1 MEVVIAGT
9 ARTPI
14 GKFGGALASKSA
26 VDLGVIAA
34 KAAISRAG
42 IDPQRIDQAIF
53 GNVYQAGS
61 GQNVARQIALGSGML
76 SSSSAMTINEV
87 CGSGLKA
94 IRLGQSAIMM
104 GDADVVLVGGSESM
118 SNVPYYDTSARWGH
132 KYGDAVLTDGLA
144 KDGLSDAFSGVPM
157 GITAENVAEKYGV
170 SRIKQDE
177 WALRSH
183 QRAVRATAD
192 GDFAA
197 EITPVTVQT
206 RKATITVDKDEGP
219 RPDTSAEKLARLR
232 PSFKEGGTVTAGN
245 ASSLN
250 DGASAMI
257 LLRRDLAD
265 ELGIHYEAVIDAYAE
280 VGVDP
285 QYMGYAPYH
294 VVRKLFKETQEQQ
307 DAVDLFEIN
316 EAFAAQSVAVVRD
329 LGIDPERVNVAGG
342 AIALGHP
349 LGDSGA
355 RIVTTLIHG
364 LKRRGGTKGIAA
376 LCIGGG
382 LGVGLQ
388 LHLVNADA

>member
-9 ARTPI
+9 TRTPI

-34 KAAISRAG
+34 KTAIARAG
-42 IDPQRIDQAIF
+42 IDPQRINQAIF

-61 GQNVARQIALGSGML
+61 GQNVARQIALNSGMSV
-76 SSSSAMTINEV
+76 SSTAMTINEV

-104 GDADVVLVGGSESM
+104 GDADVVLVGGTESM

-132 KYGDAVLTDGLA
+132 KYGNTQLTDGLVR
-144 KDGLSDAFSGVPM
+144 DGLSDAFSGVAM
-157 GITAENVAEKYGV
+157 GVTAENVAAKYGV
-170 SRIKQDE
+170 SRADQDA

-183 QRAVRATAD
+183 QRAVQATTNGA
-192 GDFAA
+192 FAA
-197 EITPVTVQT
+197 EIAPVTVQT
-206 RKATITVDKDEGP
+206 RKATITVSKDEGP
-219 RPDTSAEKLARLR
+219 RPDTSTEKLAHLK
-232 PSFKEGGTVTAGN
+232 PSFKSDGTVTAGN
-245 ASSLN
+245 ASGLN

-265 ELGIHYEAVIDAYAE
+265 ELGIKYEAVIDAYAE
-280 VGVDP
+280 AGVDP
-285 QYMGYAPYH
+285 QYMGYGPYE
-294 VVRKLFKETQEQQ
+294 VVSSLFAKCHEEPT
-307 DAVDLFEIN
+307 DVDLFELN
-316 EAFAAQSVAVVRD
+316 EAFAAQSVAVVRN
-329 LGIDPERVNVAGG
+329 LGLDSERVNVDGG

-355 RIVTTLIHG
+355 RIVTTLIHA
-364 LKRRGGTKGIAA
+364 LQRHGGQKGIAA

-388 LHLVNADA
+388 LHLVAANA